1 MTMRRIF
8 SSMEILRL
16 SQPFAAAQVQN
27 RSGEEDQRHKNKDH
41 VSHAA
46 LPQSAKPED
55 PTNWS
60 VEEAVLG
67 KGDGYLRIL

>member
-1 MTMRRIF
+1 MSRIF
-8 SSMEILRL
+8 SSMGILRL
-16 SQPFAAAQVQN
+16 FQPFAAAQVQN

-46 LPQSAKPED
+46 SPICETD
-55 PTNWS
+55 YPTKCS
-60 VEEAVLG
+60 VEEVVLG

>member
-16 SQPFAAAQVQN
+16 FQPFAAAQVQN
-27 RSGEEDQRHKNKDH
+27 RSGEEDQRQKNKDH

-46 LPQSAKPED
+46 LRNLRPD
-55 PTNWS
+55 YPTKWS
-60 VEEAVLG
+60 VEEPVLG